1 VSADNSQGGFRAVFL
16 LRVLP
21 TPVPYI
27 NYIFGLTSLKF
38 PEYALATVLGYLPGT
53 IAFVSSGAV
62 GKAIIAGAVDGVNE
76 SALRS
81 QPWHMYATV
90 AVFGLGVLMLAKSTF
105 AEIVREVDVKEKM
118 KHEGKKLTALEVN
131 ALRKK

>member
-1 VSADNSQGGFRAVFL
+1 MFL

-27 NYIFGLTSLKF
+27 NYIFGLTSLKL

-62 GKAIIAGAVDGVNE
+62 GKAIIASAVDGVDE
-76 SALRS
+76 PALRS
-81 QPWHMYATV
+81 QPWHMYALV
-90 AVFGLGVLMLAKSTF
+90 AVFAVGVLVLAKSTF
-105 AEIVREVDVKEKM
+105 EDIVREVDVKDKL
-118 KHEGKKLTALEVN
+118 KHEGKKPAAQDLS
-131 ALRKK
+131 ALRN